1 MADKKINIDL
11 VINTANS
18 ASSIRDVKASIK
30 ELQDAAV
37 TFGEGTQEFDRAT
50 AAAGKLKDKIDD
62 VNDAI
67 SAKKGEG
74 FEQFS
79 TQLGQIG
86 ESLVKLDFGKAN
98 EQINGLA
105 TTVKGFSFKGV
116 IDGVKGFGSAMLNLG
131 KILLTNP
138 IFLIAAVV
146 IGIGVALFALKD
158 KVKIIG
164 DAFDFLGSIVEDV
177 IKLFTDLT
185 DAIGLTS
192 VAADKAA
199 KESVKAYQKNKE
211 EFIKNSTLIQDEI
224 QREIDIAK
232 SLGKDVTDL
241 EIKKREARQESLNQI
256 IKQTEI
262 EISLRKQFGAITDEE
277 YEKQVGYIAALKKE
291 NEDLTTQITVIGN
304 VQAQANKDKNEKIA
318 ADNLKLQEKI
328 EADNEKLVEQTKIAN
343 ANLITD
349 EKLKAEELAKIS
361 FEKRQEEIRNSQADN
376 IVKNEALK
384 AAELTY
390 QADLLKISEDAN
402 AKKLAVETK
411 AIEDAKQLKIAA
423 LNEELAAIDIRLLGV
438 EKGSEEEL
446 TILQERLLKESDLK
460 LESVVAGSEAEKLI
474 NEQYFADATALEDE
488 YLANQKVKQ
497 EQARA
502 DRIASITEGLSQASS
517 AVSDIGDLSNAI
529 FDAQLAKSDEK
540 YKQQLQGVQKGSI
553 EEYNILVKKTNEENK
568 IKKKQF
574 EVNKKVKIAET
585 AINTASAAIAAY
597 GSLAS
602 IPVVG
607 PILGG
612 IAAGIAVATGIAQI
626 VKIKATTFEG
636 TALPSPPSSNSGGG
650 GGGISAPTSS
660 TVNTPSLS
668 ATSLFGNAA
677 TVNTTGG
684 NVNQPT
690 SVRAYVVESDVT
702 SSQVRLARYRTDA
715 EIG

>member
-18 ASSIRDVKASIK
+18 ASSIRDVKTSLK
-30 ELQDAAV
+30 ELQDAAL

-50 AAAGKLKDKIDD
+50 AAAGKLKDRIDD

-517 AVSDIGDLSNAI
+517 AVSDIGNLSNAI

-540 YKQQLQGVQKGSI
+540 YKQQLQGVEKGSI

-574 EVNKKVKIAET
+574 EVNKKVKLAET
-585 AINTASAAIAAY
+585 AINTASAAISAF

-602 IPVVG
+602 IPIVG

-612 IAAGIAVATGIAQI
+612 IAAAAAVATGIAQI

-636 TALPSPPSSNSGGG
+636 ASLPSAPSSSGG

>member
-30 ELQDAAV
+30 ELQDAAL

-67 SAKKGEG
+67 AAKKGEG

-86 ESLVKLDFGKAN
+86 ESLIKLDFGKAN
-98 EQINGLA
+98 EQITGLA
-105 TTVKGFSFKGV
+105 STVKGFSFKGV

-199 KESVKAYQKNKE
+199 KESVKAYQKNKD
-211 EFIKNSTLIQDEI
+211 EFIKNSNLIQDEI
-224 QREIDIAK
+224 QREIDIQK

-291 NEDLTTQITVIGN
+291 NEDLATQITVIGN
-304 VQAQANKDKNEKIA
+304 VQAQTNEDKNEKIA

-361 FEKRQEEIRNSQADN
+361 FEKRQEEIRNSEADN
-376 IVKNEALK
+376 SVKNEALK
-384 AAELTY
+384 TAELTY

-402 AKKLAVETK
+402 AKKLAIETK

-423 LNEELAAIDIRLLGV
+423 LNEELNAIDIRLLGV

-488 YLANQKVKQ
+488 YLANQKAKQ

-502 DRIASITEGLSQASS
+502 DRVASITEGLSQASS
-517 AVSDIGDLSNAI
+517 AVSDIGNLSNAI

-540 YKQQLQGVQKGSI
+540 YKQQLEGVEKGSI
-553 EEYNILVKKTNEENK
+553 QEYNILLKKTNEENK

-574 EVNKKVKIAET
+574 EVNKKVKLAET
-585 AINTASAAIAAY
+585 AINTASSAIAAF

-602 IPVVG
+602 IPIVG

-626 VKIKATTFEG
+626 AKIRATTFEG
-636 TALPSPPSSNSGGG
+636 TALPSAPSASGGG
-650 GGGISAPTSS
+650 DGGISAPTSS

-668 ATSLFGNAA
+668 SISLFGNAS

-690 SVRAYVVESDVT
+690 SLRAYVVESDVT